1 MNYTKQSLAEGSDFL
16 FILDFHRKYNI

>member
-16 FILDFHRKYNI
+16 FISDFHPKYNI